1 LCLPVR
7 KQDWQTSADFAVCMH
22 PVQQEL
28 HDDQGRP
35 YYYNTST
42 GASVWEKPAELA

>member
-1 LCLPVR
+1 
-7 KQDWQTSADFAVCMH
+7 MH